1 MQLLDWLR
9 DGLLTDRARYRHT
22 SQTRRVRPEREE
34 REDPSGRHDFGR
46 RAHHPDPNGH
56 YDFGHDPGHRMT
68 PPHQAIPPKVQ

>member
-9 DGLLTDRARYRHT
+9 DGLLGDRARYRRT
-22 SQTRRVRPEREE
+22 TETQPVGGEREE

-56 YDFGHDPGHRMT
+56 YGFEPDALHRT
-68 PPHQAIPPKVQ
+68 NRTDAG

>member
-9 DGLLTDRARYRHT
+9 DGLLSDRARYRHT

-56 YDFGHDPGHRMT
+56 YGFEPDANHRMSGS
-68 PPHQAIPPKVQ
+68 K